1 MGDIAEEP
9 AGETSNNVSVCED
22 PSEELS
28 KKLTKWGL
36 GRGVNITKPTP
47 WLEKTP
53 FQARAVCADD
63 LIETDEGGLLKGYSE
78 EVNSSTTIHYQVR
91 AGVKAPDVP
100 LSIGVDS
107 EYSRTDCSN
116 KHVVGLK
123 VKNRTIS
130 FRLNFFDLPQSR
142 DATVKDAKEKM
153 QLDKTE
159 ITAPEAAPIPTD
171 TDDDVP
177 FEIRLCRWLCECL
190 EHRGI
195 RARGVEPHEL
205 MFLKIEREGEDKGK
219 RLIDSEEETNEL
231 QEDITHFI
239 RHLGVTHYV
248 SAIELG
254 GLNFR
259 VLTEKEYERK
269 ISLSGSASLNSKLY
283 GAIEATS
290 SKSNIWK
297 FKSKRQEC
305 KMIGKI
311 TRNEEREVVNEED
324 EAVIG
329 CHIRPISSLV
339 KNPYLQKAINESVRT
354 YTQET
359 ISGKLNH
366 RSMIECSIHM
376 PVAEP

>member
-1 MGDIAEEP
+1 MGDVAK
-9 AGETSNNVSVCED
+9 ETATAAKNVAATNT
-22 PSEELS
+22 SETEVKELS
-28 KKLTKWGL
+28 PAELRKKFTLCGL
-36 GRGVNITKPTP
+36 GRGVDITKPTP
-47 WLEKTP
+47 WLEKTS
-53 FQARAVCADD
+53 FQVRVVRPED

-100 LSIGVDS
+100 LTIGVDS

-130 FRLNFFDLPQSR
+130 FRVDFDDLSKSR
-142 DATVKDAKEKM
+142 VSTAKEAREQM

-159 ITAPEAAPIPTD
+159 HSSCKSPAEIELPENPE
-171 TDDDVP
+171 DVP
-177 FEIRLCRWLCECL
+177 FESRLCQWLCECL

-195 RARGVEPHEL
+195 RAKGMQPHEL

-219 RLIDSEEETNEL
+219 RLIDIEEETL
-231 QEDITHFI
+231 QLQDDITHFI
-239 RHLGVTHYV
+239 RQLGVTHYV

-259 VLTEKEYERK
+259 ILTEKEYERK
-269 ISLSGSASLNSKLY
+269 IALSGSASLNSKLY
-283 GAIEATS
+283 GGIEATT
-290 SKSNIWK
+290 SKLNLWK
-297 FKSKRQEC
+297 FKSKREER

-311 TRNEEREVVNEED
+311 TKNEEREVVYRKD

-339 KNPYLQKAINESVRT
+339 KNPFIQKAINESVRM

-359 ISGKLNH
+359 ISGK
-366 RSMIECSIHM
+366 
-376 PVAEP
+376 

>member
-1 MGDIAEEP
+1 MQGEDSGDVIANEAVANVEENP
-9 AGETSNNVSVCED
+9 AEAYSKPILTED
-22 PSEELS
+22 
-28 KKLTKWGL
+28 KLTKWGL
-36 GRGVNITKPTP
+36 GRGVDITKPTP
-47 WLEKTP
+47 WLDKTS
-53 FQARAVCADD
+53 FQVRAVCKKD

-130 FRLNFFDLPQSR
+130 FRVDFDDLPKSRVASVKESKKQMQS
-142 DATVKDAKEKM
+142 DNTEVTYTSVPKAAYQPTATSESK
-153 QLDKTE
+153 
-159 ITAPEAAPIPTD
+159 PED
-171 TDDDVP
+171 TP
-177 FEIRLCRWLCECL
+177 FEIRLCGWLCECL
-190 EHRGI
+190 ELRGI
-195 RARGVEPHEL
+195 RARGVKPQEL
-205 MFLKIEREGEDKGK
+205 MFLKIEKEGEDKGK
-219 RLIDSEEETNEL
+219 RLIDSEEETRQL

-239 RHLGVTHYV
+239 RQLGVTHYV

-269 ISLSGSASLNSKLY
+269 IALSGSASLNSKLY

-290 SKSNIWK
+290 SKTNIWK
-297 FKSKRQEC
+297 LKSKREER

-311 TRNEEREVVNEED
+311 TRNKEREIVYPKD

-329 CHIRPISSLV
+329 CQIRPISNLLR
-339 KNPYLQKAINESVRT
+339 NPYLQQAVNESVRR

-359 ISGKLNH
+359 ISSKL
-366 RSMIECSIHM
+366 
-376 PVAEP
+376 AFY

>member
-1 MGDIAEEP
+1 MGDAAEETATAAENVAAANTLETEVKELPP
-9 AGETSNNVSVCED
+9 A
-22 PSEELS
+22 ELR
-28 KKLTKWGL
+28 KKFTLCGL
-36 GRGVNITKPTP
+36 GRGVNITKHTP
-47 WLEKTP
+47 WMEKTS
-53 FQARAVCADD
+53 FQARAVRPED

-100 LSIGVDS
+100 LTIGVDS

-130 FRLNFFDLPQSR
+130 FRVDFDDLSKSR
-142 DATVKDAKEKM
+142 ASTAKEAREQM

-159 ITAPEAAPIPTD
+159 HSHKPSDETEPPQNPE
-171 TDDDVP
+171 DVP
-177 FEIRLCRWLCECL
+177 FESRLCQWLCECL

-195 RARGVEPHEL
+195 RADGMQPHEL

-219 RLIDSEEETNEL
+219 RLIDIEEEAL
-231 QEDITHFI
+231 QLQDDITHFI
-239 RHLGVTHYV
+239 RQLGVTHYV

-254 GLNFR
+254 GLNFSI
-259 VLTEKEYERK
+259 LTEKEYERK
-269 ISLSGSASLNSKLY
+269 IAMSGSASLNSKLY
-283 GAIEATS
+283 GGIEATA
-290 SKSNIWK
+290 SKSNLFK
-297 FKSKRQEC
+297 FKSKREER

-311 TRNEEREVVNEED
+311 TKNEEREVVYRKD

-339 KNPYLQKAINESVRT
+339 KNPYLQKAINESVRI

-359 ISGKLNH
+359 ISGK
-366 RSMIECSIHM
+366 
-376 PVAEP
+376 